1 MKWFGFWVIGV
12 LTAIF
17 SPCGIAHELR
27 PAYLELREVVPGEFA
42 VTWRTP
48 YKAGRPA
55 LLPELPEI
63 CRQRG
68 PAQVEQRTDASI
80 HRWRIEVS
88 AVALRGAV
96 IEFPGL
102 TPELMDVLVRVV
114 WREGPG
120 WTSVVRGAGGLRIP
134 YQPTARST
142 VSRYMVLGVEHIW
155 FGFDHLLFV
164 LGLLWIVRGWQRLVG
179 TVTAFTLAHSITLT
193 LAVTGSMRLSAAPV
207 EAVIALSILLLA
219 CELARNTRGLT
230 SRHTWLVGFGFG
242 LLHGFGF
249 AGALAEVGL
258 PSGAM
263 FWALAGFNLGV
274 EFGQL
279 VFVLAL
285 VFCRLM
291 WRHWVVRSDG
301 WRSDGW
307 FVQLPVYGMGTVAA
321 FWFFERLAAFP

>member
-1 MKWFGFWVIGV
+1 MKLQGCWTIGFLILV
-12 LTAIF
+12 L
-17 SPCGIAHELR
+17 SPRTMAHELR
-27 PAYLELREVVPGEFA
+27 PAYLELREVVAGEFA

-55 LLPELPEI
+55 LLPQLPAV

-68 PAQVEQRTDASI
+68 PTQVEQRPEAAV
-80 HRWRIEVS
+80 HRWRVEVPADS
-88 AVALRGAV
+88 LRGTV

-114 WREGPG
+114 WREGAG
-120 WTSVVRGAGGLRIP
+120 WTSVARGARGLRIP
-134 YQPTARST
+134 YRPTAGST
-142 VSRYMVLGVEHIW
+142 LARYLVLGVEHIW

-164 LGLLWIVRGWQRLVG
+164 VGLLWIVRGWQQLIA

-193 LAVTGSMRLSAAPV
+193 LAVTGNIRLSSAPV

-219 CELARNTRGLT
+219 SELARDTRGLT
-230 SRHTWLVGFGFG
+230 SRYTWLVGFGFG

-258 PSGAM
+258 PSEAL

-274 EFGQL
+274 ELGQL
-279 VFVLAL
+279 VFVSAL
-285 VFCRLM
+285 LLCRLV
-291 WRHWVVRSDG
+291 WRRCAAPSD
-301 WRSDGW
+301 DGL
-307 FVQLPVYGMGTVAA
+307 VHLPAYGMGSVAV

>member
-1 MKWFGFWVIGV
+1 MKRCGFWVIGFLV
-12 LTAIF
+12 VSL
-17 SPCGIAHELR
+17 SPCGMAHELR

-48 YKAGRPA
+48 DKAGRPA
-55 LLPELPEI
+55 LFPELPEV
-63 CRQRG
+63 CRPRG
-68 PAQVEQRTDASI
+68 PAQVEQRSDASV
-80 HRWRIEVS
+80 HRWRIEVPADS
-88 AVALRGAV
+88 LRGAV

-120 WTSVVRGAGGLRIP
+120 WTSVVRGEGGLRIP
-134 YQPTARST
+134 YRPTGSST
-142 VSRYMVLGVEHIW
+142 LSRYMVLGVEHIW

-164 LGLLWIVRGWQRLVG
+164 LGLLWIVRGWQRLIG

-193 LAVTGSMRLSAAPV
+193 LAVTGSMRLSSAPV

-219 CELARNTRGLT
+219 CELARNTQGLT
-230 SRHTWLVGFGFG
+230 SRYTWLIGFGFG

-285 VFCRLM
+285 VLGRLV
-291 WRHWVVRSDG
+291 WRRYVTPSDS
-301 WRSDGW
+301 WL
-307 FVQLPVYGMGTVAA
+307 VQLPVYGMGTVAV
-321 FWFFERLAAFP
+321 FWFCERLAAFP